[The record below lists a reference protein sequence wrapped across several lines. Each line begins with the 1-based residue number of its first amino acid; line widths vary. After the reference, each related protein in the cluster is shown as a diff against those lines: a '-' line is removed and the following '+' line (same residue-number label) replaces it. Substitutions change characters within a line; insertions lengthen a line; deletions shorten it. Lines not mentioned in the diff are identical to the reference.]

1 VSAVADSVPV
11 LTRHTACVVCDTDD
25 PEPYQRGM
33 YALRGRSFDLVR
45 CRACRFVYVD
55 PRPDG
60 ATLAEMYDDA
70 DYYTEGYNLGVETE
84 NYFERREELLDR
96 YDGEV
101 SGLERELGGPAAL
114 LELGSAG
121 GFFIEAARR
130 RGWAVRGVELSPVAA
145 RFSIDELGL
154 EVFEGQLE
162 EAPFEEES
170 FDLCVADN
178 VLEHTTTPL
187 DVLGDLRSLMRP
199 GGHLLVIVPTYV
211 NSPYFRAA
219 RDLGRWLPRRLLGAK
234 LLRLLK
240 LDPEHDG
247 GAPYHILEF
256 DRATLL
262 RLLQR
267 AGLEVVSAQGSVPRP
282 AHLFKAARLSPVDW
296 LQRWTFVALDR
307 LMRLGLLPG
316 ARLRVVVRRPRSS

>member
-1 VSAVADSVPV
+1 
-11 LTRHTACVVCDTDD
+11 
-25 PEPYQRGM
+25 
-33 YALRGRSFDLVR
+33 
-45 CRACRFVYVD
+45 
-55 PRPDG
+55 
-60 ATLAEMYDDA
+60 
-70 DYYTEGYNLGVETE
+70 
-84 NYFERREELLDR
+84 
-96 YDGEV
+96 
-101 SGLERELGGPAAL
+101 
-114 LELGSAG
+114 
-121 GFFIEAARR
+121 
-130 RGWAVRGVELSPVAA
+130 
-145 RFSIDELGL
+145 
-154 EVFEGQLE
+154 
-162 EAPFEEES
+162 
-170 FDLCVADN
+170 
-178 VLEHTTTPL
+178 
-187 DVLGDLRSLMRP
+187 MRP